1 MNRKLG
7 PFLGGVLLL
16 AISGCWDIRDVN
28 HTTFALAMGIDQPVS
43 TSTAKY
49 RITLEFA
56 KPVPGRPLPESL
68 VSSAEGDSALQAIQ
82 RIQTG
87 LNRTISLSHL
97 RVLIIG
103 EAIARRLDFNTLS
116 NFLIKEPEVA
126 LRLRLLFVQGNNKVR
141 ALFHTR
147 RNFDRLL
154 ASELVEME
162 KLRRELALVRTNH
175 FYNFWRDLKNNQGV
189 ALGSRVLLKEGKIVR
204 EGAAI
209 YQNWKLAAWLNYAEV
224 QAANW
229 LVDKNRA
236 VVVVKAGEA
245 SYTYRVSQQ
254 KIRITP
260 ILKNNKL
267 SFLVK
272 VTTDGMVMEEAGIH
286 RDFSKEQ
293 NLKKVASLFGK
304 MIRRQAEAAI
314 AKAQHELKADYL
326 GFGAVLKQHRPE
338 TFQALNWKEVFPT
351 VPVKVAIVCKVSAA
365 GL

>member
-1 MNRKLG
+1 MIRKLG

-16 AISGCWDIRDVN
+16 AISGCWDVRDVN
-28 HTTFALAMGIDQPVS
+28 HTAFALAMGIDQPAS

-68 VSSAEGDSALQAIQ
+68 LSGAEGDSVLQAIQ

-116 NFLIKEPEVA
+116 DFLIKEPEVA
-126 LRLRLLFVQGNNKVR
+126 LRLRLLFVQGNEVR

-162 KLRRELALVRTNH
+162 KLRWELALVRTNH
-175 FYNFWRDLKNNQGV
+175 FYNFWRDLKDNQGV

-209 YQNWKLAAWLNYAEV
+209 YQNWKLAAWLNDAEV

-229 LVDKNRA
+229 LVDKSRA
-236 VVVVKAGEA
+236 VVVVKADEA

-254 KIRITP
+254 KTRITP
-260 ILKNNKL
+260 ILENNKL

-293 NLKKVASLFGK
+293 NLKEVAALFGK

-351 VPVKVAIVCKVSAA
+351 VPVKVAIVCKVSTV